1 MLHLGR
7 VTDRRS
13 MRPVAA
19 VQPSTKQ
26 KKRIAS
32 NVAGID
38 TGDAPGTPCP
48 QCETTGFKNPQKTS
62 SGLRQRCG
70 GIGYHGIDPFQPCR
84 NERGTN
90 ARVGVYAARY
100 RAGLPIFNDADH
112 RPADVCNPLREQGS
126 VHDVSPCL
134 RDGLLETDEDEE
146 EES

>member
-19 VQPSTKQ
+19 VQPSTKP
-26 KKRIAS
+26 KKRLAS

-48 QCETTGFKNPQKTS
+48 QCEATGLKDPRKTC
-62 SGLRQRCG
+62 SGICPNCTG
-70 GIGYHGIDPFQPCR
+70 VGYFGIDPRQPCG

-100 RAGLPIFNDADH
+100 RAGLPIFNDADQS
-112 RPADVCNPLREQGS
+112 PEQ
-126 VHDVSPCL
+126 
-134 RDGLLETDEDEE
+134 ETANYPEMPDSSEIDEE